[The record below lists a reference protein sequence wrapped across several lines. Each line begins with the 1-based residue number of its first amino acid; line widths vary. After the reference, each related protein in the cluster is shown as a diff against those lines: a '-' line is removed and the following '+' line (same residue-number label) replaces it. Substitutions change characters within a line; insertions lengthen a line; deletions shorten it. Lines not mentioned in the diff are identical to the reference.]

1 MRLCMDI
8 AVPLLAM
15 VHMTY
20 ICEAALLRKSTAADF
35 LRPVREKRAAEC
47 FPAGCSMEDSEA
59 EELLEANSHYVS
71 SGWQTHWRID
81 KGQFEDAV
89 EWRHWGRGELE
100 SW

>member
-59 EELLEANSHYVS
+59 EELLEANSHYKDS
-71 SGWQTHWRID
+71 SKMLLNGGT
-81 KGQFEDAV
+81 GAGVNSSPGSEATV
-89 EWRHWGRGELE
+89 EEGSGM
-100 SW
+100 